1 MSPRGGG
8 HFPLTGAVCVVTG
21 ASSGLGRRFCLDLA
35 AGGAVVVGLA
45 RRAGLLEELEAQLRA
60 SSPSSSAR
68 PCDVTDVGAFTGL
81 LGELEQDHGRIDLLV
96 NDAGIG
102 EPRGETGL
110 EPHRRVMETNYFA
123 AVAGTLA
130 VLPGMTARRR
140 GVVVNVSS
148 DSGRAPGP
156 NEPAYGAS
164 KAALSAFTEAM
175 AMRVEE
181 TGVRLHVL
189 YPGWVPT
196 DMGAGAVADGMPT
209 PPRFVRRTEAQ
220 VSRLLLAR
228 IGGPKVD
235 IDAAAAARLAPVA
248 RALFPGLYRRG
259 MRAAGG

>member
-1 MSPRGGG
+1 M
-8 HFPLTGAVCVVTG
+8 AVVTG
-21 ASSGLGRRFCLDLA
+21 ASSGLGRRFSLDLA
-35 AGGAVVVGLA
+35 AAGAVVVGLA
-45 RRAGLLEELEAQLRA
+45 RRGELLADLEEELRA
-60 SSPSSSAR
+60 SSPESSTR
-68 PCDVTDVGAFTGL
+68 RCDITDIAGFTGL
-81 LGELEQDHGRIDLLV
+81 LAEVEEDRGRIDLLV

-102 EPRGETGL
+102 EARGESGF

-130 VLPGMTARRR
+130 VLPGMTGRGH

-156 NEPAYGAS
+156 NEPAYSAS

-175 AMRVEE
+175 ALKVED

-196 DMGAGAVADGMPT
+196 DMGSQAVTDGMPM
-209 PPRFVRRTEAQ
+209 PPRFVRRTEEQ

-228 IGGPKVD
+228 IGRERVD
-235 IDAAAAARLAPVA
+235 IDAAATARLAPVA

>member
-1 MSPRGGG
+1 MERG
-8 HFPLTGAVCVVTG
+8 FPLAGAVCVVTG

-35 AGGAVVVGLA
+35 AGGGVVIGLA
-45 RRAGLLEELEAQLRA
+45 RRAELLEGLERELRA
-60 SSPSSSAR
+60 ASPASSTR
-68 PCDVTDVGAFTGL
+68 RCDVTDVEAFTGL
-81 LGELEQDHGRIDLLV
+81 LAEVEKEQGRIDLLV

-102 EPRGETGL
+102 EPRGEAGL
-110 EPHRRVMETNYFA
+110 GAHRRVMETNYFA

-130 VLPGMTARRR
+130 VLPGMADRRH

-156 NEPAYGAS
+156 GEPAYSAS
-164 KAALSAFTEAM
+164 KAALSAFTEAT
-175 AMRVEE
+175 AMRVES

-196 DMGAGAVADGMPT
+196 DMGSQAVADGMPK
-209 PPRFVRRTEAQ
+209 PPRMVRRTEER

-228 IGGPKVD
+228 LGGTRVD
-235 IDAAAAARLAPVA
+235 IDAAALARMAPVA

>member
-1 MSPRGGG
+1 MPASSR
-8 HFPLTGAVCVVTG
+8 FPLDGAVAVVTG

-35 AGGAVVVGLA
+35 AAGSVVVGLA
-45 RRAGLLEELEAQLRA
+45 RRAELLEELEGRLRA
-60 SSPSSSAR
+60 HSPESSTR
-68 PCDVTDVGAFTGL
+68 RCDVTDVDAFTGL
-81 LGELEQDHGRIDLLV
+81 LAEVEEDRGRIDLLV

-102 EPRGETGL
+102 EARGETGL

-130 VLPGMTARRR
+130 VLPAMTGRRH
-140 GVVVNVSS
+140 GAVVNVSS

-175 AMRVEE
+175 AMKVED

-209 PPRFVRRTEAQ
+209 PPRFVRRTEEQ

-228 IGGPKVD
+228 IGSPRVD
-235 IDAAAAARLAPVA
+235 IDAAPAARLAPVA